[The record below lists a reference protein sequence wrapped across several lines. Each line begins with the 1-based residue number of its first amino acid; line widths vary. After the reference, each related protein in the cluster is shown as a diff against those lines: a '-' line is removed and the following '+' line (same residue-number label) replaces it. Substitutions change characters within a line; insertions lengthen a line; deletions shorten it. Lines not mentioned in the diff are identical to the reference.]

1 MSWFLPSGMLKF
13 EESDTEP
20 RENSPLCHITW
31 LLRNKLFREQDII
44 DVIHMHNFNSI
55 RDEVSHDNMTAI
67 YTYLTIALETD
78 KIELNALKVWAAET
92 IDLLKIW
99 PDYKHPR
106 DMLYIAMLQDRWVW
120 WLLFPVWYV
129 ALMIIFLWMGFDKY
143 KTRKHGTFYK
153 TDTEILYWIRLQLPK
168 RFFVIH
174 ATRPF
179 ILPLMWWKYGRNWFQ
194 KTMELYYG
202 APDHPNKRDIQ

>member
-1 MSWFLPSGMLKF
+1 MVKF
-13 EESDTEP
+13 EEKDTEP
-20 RENSPLCHITW
+20 RENTPLAHVTY
-31 LLRNKLFREQDII
+31 LLKNKLFREQDVL
-44 DVIHMHNFNSI
+44 DVLHMYNFNEL

-67 YTYLTIALETD
+67 YTYLTIALETG
-78 KIELNALKVWAAET
+78 KIESHAMKVWVDET
-92 IDLLKIW
+92 IHRLEIW
-99 PDYKHPR
+99 PTYPHPR

-120 WLLFPVWYV
+120 WALFPLWC
-129 ALMIIFLWMGFDKY
+129 IILLGVFVVMGVDKY

-179 ILPLMWWKYGRNWFQ
+179 ILPLMWWKYGRDWFN
-194 KTMELYYG
+194 KMMEIYYVEG
-202 APDHPNKRDIQ
+202 HPNNRR